1 MGGPE
6 ATKRP
11 LLNKLDLLASPA
23 SISSSALGRVASRGE
38 VDSWGKLFIPAIFL
52 FLFQDVVSGVSRY
65 VFSLIGHLA
74 VINYIPT
81 IIVLI
86 ICLVYFY
93 LRAASL
99 SPRFVLISSLFTIS
113 FIYSVFV
120 GRSFFAAAFA
130 IYIWTAFLVGVIT
143 IERNYLSVI
152 IRYVWV
158 MWCLAVSGV
167 FLNVFTSF
175 PWVGSEYV
183 VFGQLVS
190 SARDWNTFGIERL
203 AGFSRGSFA
212 VSNQIAIY
220 AALFCTLQSGRMLK
234 FSVWSISA
242 VAIAL
247 TTSKTPFIFI
257 VIWPVFIFA
266 LATLRSIHATLALPY
281 IIGTLTMLELAV
293 VLPPFLGS
301 VGDVGNT
308 ILDLPDALSFIRLE
322 SLADRTLYTWPDAF
336 ALMRDYDLTWLFGRG
351 VGGIGAAQE
360 IDEVSRLNTA
370 DNLFLFL
377 LVTFGIQCLTF
388 FILVMSGWKSW
399 LRNRPDQIDKL
410 YALSIAVLILGTTT
424 NVVESVPAALA
435 FGAIVGKAIFRPTP
449 RAIAITTARV
459 E

>member
-1 MGGPE
+1 VVPD

-11 LLNKLDLLASPA
+11 VLNKLDLLASPA
-23 SISSSALGRVASRGE
+23 SMSSSALGHVASRGG
-38 VDSWGKLFIPAIFL
+38 VDIWEKLFIPAILL

-65 VFSLIGHLA
+65 VFSLIGH
-74 VINYIPT
+74 VEVNYIPSIT
-81 IIVLI
+81 VLI
-86 ICLVYFY
+86 FCLVYVY

-99 SPRFVLISSLFTIS
+99 SARFVVISSLFMIS
-113 FIYSVFV
+113 VIYSLFV
-120 GRSFFAAAFA
+120 GRSLFAVGFA
-130 IYIWTAFLVGVIT
+130 IYTWTAFFVGVIV
-143 IERNYLSVI
+143 IERDYLSVI

-175 PWVGSEYV
+175 PWVGSEYE

-190 SARDWNTFGIERL
+190 SARDWNTFGIQRL
-203 AGFSRGSFA
+203 SGFSRGSFA

-220 AALFCTLQSGRMLK
+220 AALLCTLQWSRTLK

-266 LATLRSIHATLALPY
+266 LATLRRIRASLALRY
-281 IIGTLTMLELAV
+281 IIGTLTVLELAV
-293 VLPPFLGS
+293 VLPPFVGS

-308 ILDLPDALSFIRLE
+308 SLDLPDALSFIRLE
-322 SLADRTLYTWPDAF
+322 SLADRALYMWPDAF

-351 VGGIGAAQE
+351 VGGIGAAQA
-360 IDEVSRLNTA
+360 IDEVGRFNAA

-388 FILVMSGWKSW
+388 FILVMLGWKSW
-399 LRNRPDQIDKL
+399 FRNRPDQIEKL
-410 YALSIAVLILGTTT
+410 YALSIAVLILGTLT
-424 NVVESVPAALA
+424 NVVESIPAALA
-435 FGAIVGKAIFRPTP
+435 FGAIVWKGIFRPSRP
-449 RAIAITTARV
+449 INEVKRLRASLS
-459 E
+459 